1 MKRTLL
7 AATLALGL
15 TGAGTASAAL
25 IIDGG
30 TSGNVG
36 VTPSNDVLDTYTG
49 SPIAGAFQAEL
60 QTSAATKLKIEFLG
74 KEAGWLNTFTLGG
87 QSLSTAST
95 VGDSI
100 YVDVVAGTVLFDIL
114 TGGAGTVSNGANNDP
129 TTAGTPDFWLGYDP
143 LNSGSILLALDDGGA
158 NPDDDNHDDLV
169 LRITDVPEPS
179 SLALIGL
186 GLVGAG
192 VAARRRKA

>member
-7 AATLALGL
+7 AATLALGFV
-15 TGAGTASAAL
+15 GAGSASAAL

-30 TSGNVG
+30 TAGNVG

-49 SPIAGAFQAEL
+49 SPIVGAFQAEL
-60 QTSAATKLKIEFLG
+60 KTSAATKLKIEFLG

-129 TTAGTPDFWLGYDP
+129 TVAGTPDFWLGYDP
-143 LNSGSILLALDDGGA
+143 LNSGSVLLALDDGGA